1 MTASAAADR
10 AGQCAACGSADPL
23 GLDICP
29 FCAAVA
35 RGGRDALI
43 VLRRARGRDRAD
55 AVAHL
60 AAVFGPAAATPA
72 GRAAVRGG
80 RALMRVPRGAAAP
93 FLAALESRGIAARA
107 IAADR
112 ALALAP
118 AHFWLLV
125 AAILVVGILAAADGL
140 RFYAWSSPLL
150 ALTLL
155 LAGHS
160 SAARPALTPRQRT
173 GRSSGLRPAI
183 DTLAA
188 LPPGRAHDLLADLL
202 ALARPLLSG
211 GAPTPDTAPI
221 AAELLGAA
229 AATAAEVDRLDR
241 IRAALERHDDTGL
254 STIDVAAAITTC
266 DRAGRTG
273 VARLEAAVAALAAI
287 GTAATGPGVGEDLS
301 RLTSALERDATAQAA
316 AAREIAEL
324 LRPTG

>member
-1 MTASAAADR
+1 
-10 AGQCAACGSADPL
+10 
-23 GLDICP
+23 
-29 FCAAVA
+29 
-35 RGGRDALI
+35 
-43 VLRRARGRDRAD
+43 
-55 AVAHL
+55 
-60 AAVFGPAAATPA
+60 
-72 GRAAVRGG
+72 
-80 RALMRVPRGAAAP
+80 
-93 FLAALESRGIAARA
+93 
-107 IAADR
+107 
-112 ALALAP
+112 
-118 AHFWLLV
+118 
-125 AAILVVGILAAADGL
+125 
-140 RFYAWSSPLL
+140 
-150 ALTLL
+150 
-155 LAGHS
+155 
-160 SAARPALTPRQRT
+160 
-173 GRSSGLRPAI
+173 
-183 DTLAA
+183 
-188 LPPGRAHDLLADLL
+188 LLADLL